1 MGPGDP
7 RSCIWRELAPVRR
20 NSIIADGAR
29 VTEKSQSI
37 LSHSQCLRR
46 QEPSELAEP
55 LSVRRAARP

>member
-1 MGPGDP
+1 MG
-7 RSCIWRELAPVRR
+7 
-20 NSIIADGAR
+20 DGAR

>member
-1 MGPGDP
+1 MKKCDSFILGLKKFWVQSKTTVMG
-7 RSCIWRELAPVRR
+7 
-20 NSIIADGAR
+20 DGAR